1 MCSKRKD
8 FMTSLSTLLALLFLA
23 LDPFW
28 LAKPPVQWT
37 DIELAQFLTNSP
49 WAQMVPGQ
57 NTQPVLA
64 FIATA
69 APMLQAEEDRERRG
83 KAKRATAKQPEPPE
97 NDLAE
102 EYKLWLED
110 NRLTQIVLAVRIPNA
125 KVFSED
131 KEIRQMENECMLRVG
146 KNKVRMSG
154 HFPPTTSDPY
164 LRIAF
169 PRGQIRV
176 DDKTLNFDLYL
187 PGVSF
192 PYRHAEF
199 VLRDMVVNGRLEL

>member
-1 MCSKRKD
+1 
-8 FMTSLSTLLALLFLA
+8 
-23 LDPFW
+23 
-28 LAKPPVQWT
+28 
-37 DIELAQFLTNSP
+37 
-49 WAQMVPGQ
+49 
-57 NTQPVLA
+57 
-64 FIATA
+64 
-69 APMLQAEEDRERRG
+69 
-83 KAKRATAKQPEPPE
+83 
-97 NDLAE
+97 
-102 EYKLWLED
+102 
-110 NRLTQIVLAVRIPNA
+110 
-125 KVFSED
+125 
-131 KEIRQMENECMLRVG
+131 MENECMLRVG

-154 HFPPTTSDPY
+154 HFPPTPSDPY